1 MATEKTEAWL
11 SDRVAYIKGL
21 KTATEQQKLIVV
33 LYEKQ
38 NPTAQEQKKLAVLVR
53 AEKAAVRANEARQR
67 ASAIINAEKRAE
79 AQAERKARNHELYNA
94 AGLLI
99 MAGLVDTK
107 TGKPLMDKATLLG
120 ALMSLGKVP
129 QEDNRWQGWKTTGSE
144 ILAKESELVKR

>member
-1 MATEKTEAWL
+1 MATEKAEAWL

-38 NPTAQEQKKLAVLVR
+38 NPTAQEQKKLTVLVR

-67 ASAIINAEKRAE
+67 ASALINAEKRAE
-79 AQAERKARNHELYNA
+79 VQAERKARNHELYNA

-144 ILAKESELVKR
+144 MLAKESELVKR